1 MSSVNPFLTY
11 REKFKAIKIL
21 NEENKNEIKNDNK
34 FASLNPKLEYKNILT
49 NQNKVS
55 NIYRI
60 KSGNKKII
68 KNIIL
73 KERKSNS
80 KLVKVIYNSLSDKKL
95 INKKIY

>member
-1 MSSVNPFLTY
+1 M
-11 REKFKAIKIL
+11 
-21 NEENKNEIKNDNK
+21 
-34 FASLNPKLEYKNILT
+34 NPKLEYKNILT

-55 NIYRI
+55 NIYRL

-95 INKKIY
+95 INKKIYIKSSE